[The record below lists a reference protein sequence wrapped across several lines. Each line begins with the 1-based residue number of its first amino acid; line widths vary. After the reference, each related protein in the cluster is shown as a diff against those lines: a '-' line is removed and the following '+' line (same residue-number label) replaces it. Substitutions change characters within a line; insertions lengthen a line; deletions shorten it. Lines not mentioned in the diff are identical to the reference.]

1 MGAEVGILEA
11 LARHGVPF
19 VIVGGHAVF
28 VHGHQRQTE
37 DVDVVWR
44 RSPESEAALAAA
56 LAELDARYIG
66 KEIDPATGIERTHE
80 VSLPFIQSRHL
91 MMLWT
96 KLGFLDLFDYIPG
109 YANADVNE
117 LFATSVES
125 PPYRFASLEWL
136 RKMKQASGR
145 PKDVEDLKNL
155 PDT

>member
-1 MGAEVGILEA
+1 MGAEVAIFEILT
-11 LARHGVPF
+11 RHGVPF
-19 VIVGGHAVF
+19 VIVGGHAVY

-44 RSPESEAALAAA
+44 RSAESEVALAAA

-66 KEIDPATGIERTHE
+66 NEIDPATGIERMHE
-80 VSLPFIQSRHL
+80 VSVAFIRSRHL

-109 YANADVNE
+109 HANAEVDE

-145 PKDVEDLKNL
+145 AKDVEDLKNL
-155 PDT
+155 PET

>member
-1 MGAEVGILEA
+1 MGAEIGIFEV

-19 VIVGGHAVF
+19 VIVGGHAVY

-44 RSPESEAALAAA
+44 RSAESETALAVA

-66 KEIDPATGIERTHE
+66 REIDPATGIERMHE
-80 VSLPFIQSRHL
+80 VSLPFIRSRHL

-96 KLGFLDLFDYIPG
+96 RLGFLDLFDYIPG
-109 YANADVNE
+109 YPSADIDE
-117 LFATSVES
+117 LFATSVQS
-125 PPYRFASLEWL
+125 GPYRFASLEWL

-155 PDT
+155 PET

>member
-1 MGAEVGILEA
+1 MGAEAGIFEV

-19 VIVGGHAVF
+19 VVVGGHAVY

-44 RSPESEAALAAA
+44 RCPESEAALAAA

-66 KEIDPATGIERTHE
+66 NEIDPATGIERTHE
-80 VSLPFIQSRHL
+80 VSLAFIRSRHL

-109 YANADVNE
+109 HPGADVDD
-117 LFATSVES
+117 LFATSIQS

-136 RKMKQASGR
+136 RKMKLASGR

-155 PDT
+155 PET

>member
-1 MGAEVGILEA
+1 MGAEVGIFEI

-19 VIVGGHAVF
+19 VIVGGHAVY

-44 RSPESEAALAAA
+44 RSAQSEAALAAA

-66 KEIDPATGIERTHE
+66 SEVDPATGIERTHE
-80 VSLPFIQSRHL
+80 VSLAFIRSRHL

-96 KLGFLDLFDYIPG
+96 NLGFLDLFDYIPG
-109 YANADVNE
+109 HASADVDD
-117 LFATSVES
+117 LFATSVQS

-145 PKDVEDLKNL
+145 PKDVDDLKNL
-155 PDT
+155 PRT

>member
-1 MGAEVGILEA
+1 MGAEVAIFEA

-19 VIVGGHAVF
+19 VIVGGHAVY

-37 DVDVVWR
+37 DVDIVWR
-44 RSPESEAALAAA
+44 RSAESEAALAAA
-56 LAELDARYIG
+56 LAELDAQYIG
-66 KEIDPATGIERTHE
+66 DEIDPATGIERTHE
-80 VSLPFIQSRHL
+80 VSLAFIRSRHL

-109 YANADVNE
+109 HPNADVDD

-125 PPYRFASLEWL
+125 SPYRFASLEWL
-136 RKMKQASGR
+136 RKMKQAAGR

-155 PDT
+155 PET